1 MENKNFSY
9 KNTDLMLL
17 KDQITKIIYWHKE
30 FDYVDEWEKKFTKD
44 HYNKIKNNIK
54 GKYLVTEKQKYHLDR
69 IISKYFEI
77 KDKGYK
83 NNNYQQYHT
92 YKTNIFGEREYYD
105 NNKKTYPWMKDSN
118 IQINKPAFTDDEALN
133 FENKIRTLEKN
144 SALFSKLNNWE
155 KEFILDQIN
164 RLDDRFN
171 NKQIY
176 LSEKQQLHICK
187 ILNKINIIK
196 KNKNV

>member
-1 MENKNFSY
+1 
-9 KNTDLMLL
+9 
-17 KDQITKIIYWHKE
+17 
-30 FDYVDEWEKKFTKD
+30 
-44 HYNKIKNNIK
+44 
-54 GKYLVTEKQKYHLDR
+54 
-69 IISKYFEI
+69 
-77 KDKGYK
+77 
-83 NNNYQQYHT
+83 
-92 YKTNIFGEREYYD
+92 
-105 NNKKTYPWMKDSN
+105 MKDSN
-118 IQINKPAFTDDEALN
+118 IQINKPALTDDEALN